1 MVTRLQLRND
11 SGLVEKKNQMCAT
24 EYVTKHWNYFKV
36 DH

>member
-1 MVTRLQLRND
+1 MVIRLQLRND
-11 SGLVEKKNQMCAT
+11 SGLVEKKQMCAT